1 MIYLE
6 HLYTNIFLQ
15 GWKAFIIFSK
25 ISEQTKKNLIISPLF
40 ILGQYAYMNYNGFK
54 VYLILSFCLINK
66 PKMLFLS
73 AWVIK
78 LSIWTFE
85 TIWTSDKVH
94 EVYSSWLL
102 LQYDWY

>member
-40 ILGQYAYMNYNGFK
+40 ILGQYAYMNYNG
-54 VYLILSFCLINK
+54 I
-66 PKMLFLS
+66 
-73 AWVIK
+73 
-78 LSIWTFE
+78 
-85 TIWTSDKVH
+85 
-94 EVYSSWLL
+94 
-102 LQYDWY
+102 